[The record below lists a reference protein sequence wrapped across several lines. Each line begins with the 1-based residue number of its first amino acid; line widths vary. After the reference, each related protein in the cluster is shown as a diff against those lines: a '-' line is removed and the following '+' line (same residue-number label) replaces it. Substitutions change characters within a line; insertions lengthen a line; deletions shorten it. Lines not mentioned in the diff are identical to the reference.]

1 MKTAIAIRHVAF
13 EDLGSSSSVSKGYA
27 VTYVEMG
34 LDRLDEIDPLLPDLV
49 VVLGGPGAYE
59 EQDYH
64 LGAPFSGAAWK
75 RTYPH

>member
-13 EDLGSSSSVSKGYA
+13 EDLGSLAAVLKGYA

-49 VVLGGPGAYE
+49 VVLGGPIGAYE
-59 EQDYH
+59 EQDY
-64 LGAPFSGAAWK
+64 PF
-75 RTYPH
+75 